1 VCPATRAGARRES
14 QAIRIDRRVSAGELT
29 HMSANA
35 VRRRSSTP
43 LPTASTVLTLVL
55 CVTLVMPAAVMA
67 QDQRP
72 APLSEVQA
80 SIPGLRLGLVYG
92 AVAERNP
99 RAAAARS
106 LADAFGARVP
116 AAGLLPDPEVQLG
129 FMNYELPG
137 LRPMGTLGMV
147 QLQVMQMLP
156 LGGKLPLSSRIAS
169 HQAAAGRERAADAA
183 WELRARAAAAFY
195 ELFAAEQGIE
205 IATGTQRL
213 VQDVSRIA
221 QSMYEVGE
229 GNQADVLRAQ
239 VEVARMTEEIARM
252 EAMRSAAAAK
262 LNALMDRPPASV
274 VEHAA
279 LPRFP
284 DAAPSIDTITEM
296 ALRWRPMIRAGEED
310 VAAADAMSRRA
321 RRELIPDLVVGV
333 QYAQRSGEMGPERM
347 GSLMLGASVPLFA
360 GRRQLKWR
368 DEADAMRAMSVAD
381 LAYMKADTRGRVG
394 EVIAMLNRARRL
406 ADLYTA
412 TVLPQAE
419 AAVTSAVSAYRVGRV
434 DFMTVLDNR
443 MTVNRYR
450 QELVTLRAEEGQA
463 WAELEML
470 AGRELF
476 DPWSVEIPTS
486 GRGR

>member
-1 VCPATRAGARRES
+1 LLLKFVPLAAAFFAAGSAAAQDRTPA
-14 QAIRIDRRVSAGELT
+14 
-29 HMSANA
+29 
-35 VRRRSSTP
+35 
-43 LPTASTVLTLVL
+43 PTAARDSVRL
-55 CVTLVMPAAVMA
+55 
-67 QDQRP
+67 
-72 APLSEVQA
+72 
-80 SIPGLRLGLVYG
+80 LRLGTVYA
-92 AVAERNP
+92 AVRDSNP
-99 RAAAARS
+99 KAAAARS
-106 LADAFGARVP
+106 LADAFRARVP
-116 AAGLLPDPEVQLG
+116 ASGLLPDPAVQLG

-137 LRPMGTLGMV
+137 LRPMDPLGMV

-169 HQAAAGRERAADAA
+169 HQAAAERERAADVA
-183 WELRARAAAAFY
+183 WELRTRAAMAFY

-205 IATGTQRL
+205 IASGTRRL
-213 VQDVSRIA
+213 VQDVARIA

-252 EAMRSAAAAK
+252 DAMRSAAAAK
-262 LNALMDRPPASV
+262 LNALMDRPAASTV
-274 VEHAA
+274 DTTV

-284 DAAPSIDTITEM
+284 EEAPTIDSIVGL
-296 ALRWRPMIRAGEED
+296 ALRSRPMIRAGEED
-310 VAAADAMSRRA
+310 VAAADAMSLRT

-333 QYAQRSGEMGPERM
+333 QYAQRSGEMGAERM
-347 GSLMLGASVPLFA
+347 GSLMLGASIPVFA

-368 DEADAMRAMSVAD
+368 DEADAMRAMSAAD

-394 EVIAMLNRARRL
+394 EAIAMLNRARRL

-419 AAVTSAVSAYRVGRV
+419 AAVTSAVAAYRVGRV

-470 AGRELF
+470 AGRELI
-476 DPWSVEIPTS
+476 DPWSVAKPMS
-486 GRGR
+486 GRER

>member
-1 VCPATRAGARRES
+1 
-14 QAIRIDRRVSAGELT
+14 
-29 HMSANA
+29 MSTKA
-35 VRRRSSTP
+35 VRRRIPAPPAPSS
-43 LPTASTVLTLVL
+43 AVLTFALFGALFVL
-55 CVTLVMPAAVMA
+55 PATMLG
-67 QDQRP
+67 QDQRA
-72 APLSEVQA
+72 APTGSA
-80 SIPGLRLGLVYG
+80 RDSIPRLRLGAVYG
-92 AVAERNP
+92 AVRDRNP
-99 RAAAARS
+99 RAEAARS
-106 LADAFGARVP
+106 LAEAFGARVP

-129 FMNYELPG
+129 FMNYELPA
-137 LRPMGTLGMV
+137 LRPMETLGMV

-156 LGGKLPLSSRIAS
+156 LAGKLPLSTRIAS
-169 HQAAAGRERAADAA
+169 H
-183 WELRARAAAAFY
+183 RAAAERSRSENVSWDVRTRAAMAFY
-195 ELFAAEQGIE
+195 ELFAAEQGIAIA
-205 IATGTQRL
+205 IATRRL
-213 VQDVSRIA
+213 VQDVARIA

-262 LNALMDRPPASV
+262 LNALMDRPAAV
-274 VEHAA
+274 VVDSAL

-284 DAAPSIDTITEM
+284 DATPTLDSIAAL
-296 ALRWRPMIRAGEED
+296 ALRTRPMSRAGESD
-310 VAAADAMSRRA
+310 LAAADAMALRA

-333 QYAQRSGEMGPERM
+333 QYAQRAGEMGTERM
-347 GSLMLGASVPLFA
+347 GSLMLGASIPIFA

-368 DEADAMRAMSVAD
+368 DEADAMRVMSAAD

-394 EVIAMLNRARRL
+394 EIIAMLNRAQRL
-406 ADLYTA
+406 AELYEQ

-419 AAVTSAVSAYRVGRV
+419 AAVTSAMAAYRVGRV

-450 QELVTLRAEEGQA
+450 LELVTLMADEGKA

-476 DPWSVEIPTS
+476 DPWQVATG
-486 GRGR
+486 GRND

>member
-1 VCPATRAGARRES
+1 
-14 QAIRIDRRVSAGELT
+14 
-29 HMSANA
+29 MSARE
-35 VRRRSSTP
+35 VRRPSSAPHETP
-43 LPTASTVLTLVL
+43 STFLKIVLLAAAL
-55 CVTLVMPAAVMA
+55 FAAEPAVA
-67 QDQRP
+67 QDQSQTPP
-72 APLSEVQA
+72 AVVRDTA
-80 SIPGLRLGLVYG
+80 GWLRLGTVYAG
-92 AVAERNP
+92 VRERNP
-99 RAAAARS
+99 KAAAARS
-106 LADAFGARVP
+106 LAEAAAARVP

-137 LRPMGTLGMV
+137 LRPMAALGMV
-147 QLQVMQMLP
+147 QLQLMQMLP
-156 LGGKLPLSSRIAS
+156 LGGKLSLSSRIAS
-169 HQAAAGRERAADAA
+169 HQASAGRERAADVT

-195 ELFAAEQGIE
+195 DLFAAEQGIE

-213 VQDVSRIA
+213 VQDVARIA

-252 EAMRSAAAAK
+252 SAMRSAAAAK
-262 LNALMDRPPASV
+262 LSALMDLPAGPAI
-274 VEHAA
+274 ENAA

-284 DAAPSIDTITEM
+284 AAAPFIDSITDL
-296 ALRWRPMIRAGEED
+296 ALRGRPMIRAGAED

-347 GSLMLGASVPLFA
+347 GSLMLGASIPVFA

-381 LAYMKADTRGRVG
+381 LAYMKAETRGRIG

-476 DPWSVEIPTS
+476 DPWSVETPTS